1 MRRDTMLG
9 ELKYKQALAQNMY
22 DQLGSEARRHL
33 DHIQTQRVMW
43 EAVIALSRMPD
54 AFGKKRARRFLE
66 LMGEVAEEID
76 RMKEDGGEGYAFEK
90 VRQRVE
96 QITGMKIE
104 GLYED
109 EIARLRSMK
118 L

>member
-1 MRRDTMLG
+1 MLG
-9 ELKYKQALAQNMY
+9 ELKYKKTLAQTMY

-66 LMGEVAEEID
+66 LLGEVAEEID
-76 RMKEDGGEGYAFEK
+76 KMRDEGGQEYAFEK
-90 VRQRVE
+90 VRERVQ
-96 QITGMKIE
+96 QITGMPIE
-104 GLYED
+104 GLYDD